1 MFYSIVI
8 NISNL
13 SIEKIEMI
21 EKKSN
26 TKINSFLTLT
36 YDYNLIVPMSLFKF
50 DMNYYK
56 DYLIVTQ
63 N

>member
-1 MFYSIVI
+1 
-8 NISNL
+8 
-13 SIEKIEMI
+13 MI

-36 YDYNLIVPMSLFKF
+36 YDYNLIVPLSLFKF

>member
-1 MFYSIVI
+1 
-8 NISNL
+8 
-13 SIEKIEMI
+13 MI

-36 YDYNLIVPMSLFKF
+36 YDYNLIVSMSLFKF
-50 DMNYYK
+50 DKNYYK